1 MRNRGRAATALAAAL
16 LLGAC
21 AGLLVGACGGGSADE
36 PESDPSRPPD
46 ILVKAKEFRFEPAE
60 VLIDAGRPSVV
71 AVENIG
77 SIPHD
82 LTVKDGGFKVAVAK
96 GATRRKALTVA
107 KAGTYKFYCSLPGHE
122 SAGMRGTLTAS

>member
-21 AGLLVGACGGGSADE
+21 GGGGSSDE
-36 PESDPSRPPD
+36 PEADPSRPPD

-60 VLIDAGRPSVV
+60 LTSDAGRPLLV

-82 LTVKDGGFKVAVAK
+82 LTVKDGDFKVTVAK
-96 GATRRKALTVA
+96 GVTRRKTLTVA
-107 KAGTYKFYCSLPGHE
+107 KAGTYKLYCSLPGHE
-122 SAGMRGTLTAS
+122 SAGMRGTLSVR

>member
-21 AGLLVGACGGGSADE
+21 GGGGGSADE
-36 PESDPSRPPD
+36 PEADPSRPPD
-46 ILVKAKEFRFEPAE
+46 ILVKAKEFRFEPAD
-60 VLIDAGRPSVV
+60 LTIDAGRPLVV

-82 LTVKDGGFKVAVAK
+82 LTVKDGGLQGSPWPRAPPSA
-96 GATRRKALTVA
+96 RR
-107 KAGTYKFYCSLPGHE
+107 
-122 SAGMRGTLTAS
+122 